1 MADPTLWLLN
11 SKGEPLEVFDFSS
24 FEMLYNHLY
33 RNHNCY
39 RFRTKSVAR
48 YYVYNISSSEVVLLQ
63 KNENFGYFV
72 NWHVDVFF
80 LEREKKTS

>member
-24 FEMLYNHLY
+24 FEDLYNHLAK
-33 RNHNCY
+33 NHNCY
-39 RFRTKSVAR
+39 RFRSKSVAR
-48 YYVYNISSSEVVLLQ
+48 YYVYNVTLDEMKVLQ
-63 KNENFGYFV
+63 KNERFGYFV

-80 LEREKKTS
+80 LEKTS